1 MNCYEHTVIMRQ
13 DLSEKQQNDVIDKY
27 QNIISKNAGKLVKLE
42 KWGFLNLPNPI
53 KKNRKGY
60 YVHFKFEGDGKI
72 IKDIESAERID
83 SSLLRFL
90 TVKVKKFDLESKYF
104 DNKEK

>member
-42 KWGFLNLPNPI
+42 K
-53 KKNRKGY
+53 
-60 YVHFKFEGDGKI
+60 
-72 IKDIESAERID
+72 
-83 SSLLRFL
+83 
-90 TVKVKKFDLESKYF
+90 
-104 DNKEK
+104 